1 MFTVEENISR
11 WLKIAGLFLVTLLG
25 LSLTSEM
32 LTIVV
37 LLFYIAFIKE

>member
-1 MFTVEENISR
+1 MILQEE
-11 WLKIAGLFLVTLLG
+11 KILRSLRIAVLFLFTLLG
-25 LSLTSEM
+25 VSLTSEM